1 MSGVTHYAFCLSKQP
16 QSLIQFQGEEKQ
28 TLFPEVEQQN
38 SERVFGT
45 KYIAVANFEKI
56 HSANCCTLIKS

>member
-1 MSGVTHYAFCLSKQP
+1 MSGVTHYAFCLSEQP

-28 TLFPEVEQQN
+28 TPFPEAERQN
-38 SERVFGT
+38 SETVFGT

-56 HSANCCTLIKS
+56 HPAHCCTLIKS